1 MILVR
6 VVAPVAS
13 GPRRAESLNALVRV
27 VHDLN
32 CSFLR
37 ANPDFP
43 RIYRSGVRYA
53 PERAAEREQ
62 FCTAPAALQNG
73 TADCDDLAPWRSA
86 ELVVR
91 DGVDAWPVI
100 VRVGPSTWHAVVRTA
115 DGRTLD
121 PSRRLGMVIP

>member
-6 VVAPVAS
+6 VVAPVS
-13 GPRRAESLNALVRV
+13 TGPRRGQSLGALARV

-32 CSFLR
+32 VSFLR

-43 RIYRSGVRYA
+43 RLYASGVRYA
-53 PERAAEREQ
+53 PEPVAEREQ
-62 FCTAPAALQNG
+62 FCTAPAALANG
-73 TADCDDLAPWRSA
+73 VADCDDLAPWRSA

-91 DGVDAWPVI
+91 DGVEAWPVV
-100 VRVGPSTWHAVVRTA
+100 VRVGPSTWHVVVQTA

-121 PSRRLGMVIP
+121 PSKKLGMRSP

>member
-1 MILVR
+1 VILVR

-32 CSFLR
+32 VSFLR
-37 ANPDFP
+37 ANPTFP
-43 RIYRSGVRYA
+43 RLYESGVRYA
-53 PERAAEREQ
+53 PEPIAEREQ
-62 FCTAPAALQNG
+62 FCTAPAALANG
-73 TADCDDLAPWRSA
+73 VADCDDLAPWRSA

-91 DGVDAWPVI
+91 EGGDAWPLV
-100 VRVGPSTWHAVVRTA
+100 VRVGAATWHCLVRLR

-121 PSRRLGMVIP
+121 PSKALGMRHP